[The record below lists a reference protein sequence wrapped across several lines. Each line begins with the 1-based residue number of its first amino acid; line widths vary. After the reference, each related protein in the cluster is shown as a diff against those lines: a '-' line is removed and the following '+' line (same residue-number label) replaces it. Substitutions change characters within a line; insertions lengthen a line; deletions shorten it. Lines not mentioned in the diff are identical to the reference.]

1 MRPLGEEAD
10 LEIKNSR
17 EMRGSGVESQAEVR
31 DMIFFLG
38 DFVFRAKKPS
48 KVINE

>member
-31 DMIFFLG
+31 DMIFFFRRLCLQGKETQQG
-38 DFVFRAKKPS
+38 DQ
-48 KVINE
+48 